1 VLATARFARRFRFL
15 LLLQGSLAVGAAYD
29 LVFALLMVA
38 APGVPAR
45 LLGLPLP
52 GERFYLWIL
61 AVLLAMLACLY
72 LFAARDPRRY
82 SGIIAV
88 AIAGRAAGALALA
101 LAAATGQGLGGLYPL
116 AALDLAF
123 GLSHGFF
130 WAPIRS

>member
-1 VLATARFARRFRFL
+1 MARFARRFRFL
-15 LLLQGSLAVGAAYD
+15 LLLEGSLVVGALYD
-29 LVFALLMVA
+29 LAFAVLMVV

-61 AVLLAMLACLY
+61 AVLLAMLAGLY
-72 LFAARDPRRY
+72 MMAARDPRRY

-88 AIAGRAAGALALA
+88 AIAGRIAGSLA
-101 LAAATGQGLGGLYPL
+101 LAAAAVTGRGLGGLYPL
-116 AALDLAF
+116 AAADFAF
-123 GLSHGFF
+123 GLSHALF